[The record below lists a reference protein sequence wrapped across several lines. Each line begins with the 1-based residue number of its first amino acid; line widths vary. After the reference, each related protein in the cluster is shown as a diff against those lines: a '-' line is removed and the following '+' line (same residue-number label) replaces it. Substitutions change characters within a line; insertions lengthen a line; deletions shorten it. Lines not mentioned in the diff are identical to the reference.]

1 MARWGARLS
10 LVEEEPWMQRARI
23 LRLPPGKGLQT
34 AWAENR
40 TAGQR
45 LWPNGEP
52 QEPILQALGSMREG
66 PDQDPAPEVADLD
79 MGLASMD
86 LTPEQLYSV
95 RSIQERLLDLQ
106 VPDQL
111 KVRQRRVREKT

>member
-23 LRLPPGKGLQT
+23 LRLPPGKAPQT
-34 AWAENR
+34 VWAQNR
-40 TAGQR
+40 TAGQH

-52 QEPILQALGSMREG
+52 QEPNLEELGSMREG
-66 PDQDPAPEVADLD
+66 PDQDPAPEVADLEID
-79 MGLASMD
+79 MASMD
-86 LTPEQLYSV
+86 LTPGQLFSV

-111 KVRQRRVREKT
+111 KVCKRSV